1 MATFN
6 WPPNPY
12 FVPTAYVSVFGRDD
26 NDGTANKPYR
36 TLQKCKDAGKKDIQ
50 IGPGVYREAP
60 YFTVLGIN
68 IFGVNYII
76 DGFLTGNYF
85 GGGGG
90 GGGATHRIHSAVML
104 NSMFRDQ
111 FQVTE
116 FDKCVLKNCSHS
128 TGGSSGINGPNK
140 NTIFSKAI
148 GVISLGSYYQTFQGV
163 KCTFYKCSIRLVG
176 GYFDAMATSLI
187 FHTCDIEITSDVPV
201 RYDLF
206 YNCRFKIG
214 TETIYSYLNG
224 ATDAA
229 KLLELK
235 SRYSAKFPT
244 AIYGF
249 EGCKIT
255 DPLLNNPELDDFTLQ
270 PLSPAKN
277 AGYDG
282 TYIGAKDVGYPT
294 YAFANDLGRSNSFYN
309 ASKSVNVIVAD
320 DSITLL
326 RDSSGTAIGGGNIT
340 EKPKDLLKIQEIKG
354 SGVSFLAA
362 DRNREM
368 PTYAPAI
375 DLTAP
380 ISAGTALISGRVY
393 INEIDTVTYNNI
405 VYPIRSRIYT
415 IDTNSFTGLGK
426 LYLVKNNAPVNT
438 NLIRFKQ
445 SVSGTKILA
454 GTNLTANS
462 WYRVYDDVVSWNG
475 LTVPV
480 GDVIQAITGKLSFT
494 GFGSCVEE
502 FNDGDTWSE
511 FTLNAPIL
519 VRRVGNLYTGAIDVG
534 TDGKALSNG
543 HPEYYSALNTVRPEF
558 SVFARYVQVKH
569 YLSVVEAK

>member
-6 WPPNPY
+6 WPANPY
-12 FVPTAYVSVFGRDD
+12 FVPNAYVSIFGRDD

-36 TLQKCKDAGKKDIQ
+36 TLQKCKDAGKTFIQ

-60 YFTVLGIN
+60 AFRDN
-68 IFGVNYII
+68 IFSIFGINYII
-76 DGFLTGNYF
+76 DCAFIPSNFTSQ
-85 GGGGG
+85 
-90 GGGATHRIHSAVML
+90 ASAASQIHSMY
-104 NSMFRDQ
+104 NSIF
-111 FQVTE
+111 
-116 FDKCVLKNCSHS
+116 
-128 TGGSSGINGPNK
+128 K
-140 NTIFSKAI
+140 NTVFNSSFQPSEYVGCLVKYGSVLGISRKCERTILSKVTGAI
-148 GVISLGSYYQTFQGV
+148 TLGTLYNSFKGF
-163 KCTFYKCSIRLVG
+163 KCTFYKCVISIG
-176 GYFDAMATSLI
+176 TYIDINTTSLI
-187 FHTCDIEITSDVPV
+187 FHSCDIIIAADAPL
-201 RYDLF
+201 RYNHF
-206 YNCRFKIG
+206 FNCRFKIG
-214 TETIYSYLNG
+214 TETLFTYLNG
-224 ATDAA
+224 STDAA
-229 KLLELK
+229 KLIELK
-235 SRYSAKFPT
+235 NRYIAKFPS
-244 AIYGF
+244 AIYNF
-249 EGCKIT
+249 EGCLIV
-255 DPLLNNPELDDFTLQ
+255 DPLFNNPELDDFTLQ
-270 PLSPAKN
+270 SLSPAKT

-282 TYIGAKDVGYPT
+282 TFIGAKDVGYPT
-294 YAFANDLGRSNSFYN
+294 YAFTNDLGRANSFYN
-309 ASKSVNVIVAD
+309 ASKSANVIVAD

-375 DLTAP
+375 DLSSP

-511 FTLNAPIL
+511 FTINAPIL

-543 HPEYYSALNTVRPEF
+543 HPEYNSATNVVRPEF
-558 SVFARYVQVKH
+558 TVFARYIQVKH
-569 YLSVVEAK
+569 YFSVAEAK